1 MLWWRARL
9 MKPWQAQFL
18 AYLGKTANV
27 SAAARFAGQPRSV
40 VYEYRKREA
49 AFAAAW
55 LQALEEA
62 ADRLEMEVLRR
73 AVDGVKEDKFYQGA
87 VVGEFTR
94 YSDNLLMFLLK
105 ARRPALFNSQMAAR
119 QCGEEDDDEAAG
131 AATEEQVINQLRRRM
146 ESLRASHEPAGD
158 RGISEKAE
166 PSGSDD
172 SAV

>member
-1 MLWWRARL
+1 

-62 ADRLEMEVLRR
+62 ADRLEMEALRWHR
-73 AVDGVKEDKFYQGA
+73 RIANACSGRCL
-87 VVGEFTR
+87 TR
-94 YSDNLLMFLLK
+94 HHGQD
-105 ARRPALFNSQMAAR
+105 
-119 QCGEEDDDEAAG
+119 
-131 AATEEQVINQLRRRM
+131 RRR
-146 ESLRASHEPAGD
+146 
-158 RGISEKAE
+158 
-166 PSGSDD
+166 
-172 SAV
+172 